1 MIADYFLVRKRTLEV
16 DDLYRRGG
24 IYEYRNGVNPCALV
38 SLVLGIAVALLGLA
52 IPPLRWLY
60 DYAWFVGFAV
70 SALTY
75 LALMRGATDLLP
87 TPSRQASGGQDTP
100 GVQPTHGGHVGD

>member
-1 MIADYFLVRKRTLEV
+1 MIADYFIVRGCSLEV

-24 IYEYRNGVNPCALV
+24 EYEYRNGVNPRALV
-38 SLVLGIAVALLGLA
+38 SLALGVVVALLGLV

-70 SALTY
+70 SAGSY
-75 LALMRGATDLLP
+75 VALMRPGTKAVLHP
-87 TPSRQASGGQDTP
+87 QPARGGEL
-100 GVQPTHGGHVGD
+100 GD